1 MIESA
6 FISNNYSFFNRELIR
21 RKYWI
26 KNKRDVEAN
35 KEWSLLSQK
44 IKKKKKFSKVFL
56 AYNFSKNL
64 IYYHPGLSS
73 EVYFDH
79 PLRVCLLSTKLKK
92 ENLPELMT
100 LCLLHNVFETSNISE
115 EIIKKL
121 FGTKTCK
128 FLKILTV
135 NRKKENKKG
144 YKKSYYKK
152 IEKSHHY
159 LPIVKILDKLDN
171 LYLLK
176 NNKNNKVKKNYI
188 KEIET
193 YLMPLVRKK
202 ANNIYAHFEELIQFS
217 K

>member
-1 MIESA
+1 MD
-6 FISNNYSFFNRELIR
+6 L
-21 RKYWI
+21 KY
-26 KNKRDVEAN
+26 
-35 KEWSLLSQK
+35 L
-44 IKKKKKFSKVFL
+44 
-56 AYNFSKNL
+56 
-64 IYYHPGLSS
+64 
-73 EVYFDH
+73 
-79 PLRVCLLSTKLKK
+79 
-92 ENLPELMT
+92 
-100 LCLLHNVFETSNISE
+100 
-115 EIIKKL
+115 IIKKL

-128 FLKILTV
+128 FLKILTID
-135 NRKKENKKG
+135 RKKENKKG
-144 YKKSYYKK
+144 YKKGYYKK

-159 LPIVKILDKLDN
+159 LTIVKILDKLDN